1 MEKLQALQQ
10 SCFNSL
16 SNSSYHGSK
25 LKVVL
30 NLDRNIKKNFFYYE
44 MNENWIEISKERAIE
59 LLK

>member
-1 MEKLQALQQ
+1 MKKLQALQQ

-30 NLDRNIKKNFFYYE
+30 NLDRNIKKNFIYYE
-44 MNENWIEISKERAIE
+44 MCEDWVEIPKERAIE
-59 LLK
+59 ILK